1 MACLGTSGR
10 QGLFVAVG
18 TRCYRNQKFLCQLFL
33 QNNSNSN
40 KISNR
45 QSVVGDGDGAFTDDG
60 AITISK
66 LLLNGNNTSASAL
79 SYGSTST
86 RYPVQKRHFHLL
98 TNTTVPVAA
107 ACSANKDYSIMMVN
121 TKISHV
127 ISVYSSYDIM
137 WQRAFQGTLF
147 WKCRSLRTLIA
158 HYWYASS
165 QFKANQVK
173 RSQKLVQMCNLFTQ
187 VKSEKAKAECLISIM

>member
-33 QNNSNSN
+33 QNNGNSN

-45 QSVVGDGDGAFTDDG
+45 QSVVGDGDGDGAFTDDG

-107 ACSANKDYSIMMVN
+107 ACSANKDYSIMMV
-121 TKISHV
+121 I
-127 ISVYSSYDIM
+127 
-137 WQRAFQGTLF
+137 
-147 WKCRSLRTLIA
+147 CRLSRITIPLTLIFKGICLIA
-158 HYWYASS
+158 NSS
-165 QFKANQVK
+165 QRYFIAWIV
-173 RSQKLVQMCNLFTQ
+173 SFMV
-187 VKSEKAKAECLISIM
+187 LISYIPI